1 MATDFRN
8 TNYAR
13 GIRNNNPGNL
23 RSGSNWQGMVGT
35 DGNDFIIFSDMKY
48 GTRAL
53 ATDLSNKFFKGLNT
67 VSKIISVY
75 APPSENNTIA
85 YINAVSNAIG
95 VNADT
100 PLDWSKAT
108 LAKFVRAVITHENGN
123 DGSVVTDQIIN
134 DGIATMTPSLLLK
147 IQGF

>member
-1 MATDFRN
+1 MATDFRS

-35 DGNDFIIFSDMKY
+35 DSSDFIIFSDMKY

-67 VSKIISVY
+67 VAKIISVY

-95 VNADT
+95 VNPDT

-108 LAKFVRAVITHENGN
+108 LAKFVRAVIMHENGN
-123 DGSVVTDQIIN
+123 DGSVVTDQMIS
-134 DGIATMTPSLLLK
+134 DGIASMTPTLLLK